1 MGLLAFLKT
10 QFVVHLL
17 IGFVF
22 VVSGLVI
29 NSIQLCTLVLW
40 PVNKQL
46 YRRLNCRLAYSLWS
60 RESCLRWAWHGGGR
74 DLGQGQPPFC
84 WTTPDKPAQGSVGA
98 SACDDETRWPWAPQP
113 GTRGPL
119 LAARN
124 VWGAQPE
131 PFTGL
136 NHAMSRYPSL
146 WTHRDGG
153 SMWSHT
159 VLWIPENKHRVSAPR
174 LGPTPAGTRPSQASS
189 PQAWSTPL
197 EWPVITCKY
206 FSISL

>member
-60 RESCLRWAWHGGGR
+60 REYCVHWVWHGGG
-74 DLGQGQPPFC
+74 G
-84 WTTPDKPAQGSVGA
+84 
-98 SACDDETRWPWAPQP
+98 
-113 GTRGPL
+113 
-119 LAARN
+119 
-124 VWGAQPE
+124 VWQ
-131 PFTGL
+131 
-136 NHAMSRYPSL
+136 
-146 WTHRDGG
+146 
-153 SMWSHT
+153 
-159 VLWIPENKHRVSAPR
+159 
-174 LGPTPAGTRPSQASS
+174 
-189 PQAWSTPL
+189 
-197 EWPVITCKY
+197 
-206 FSISL
+206 